1 MNRVIV
7 LFFCIMFIIG
17 TDTFIASPL
26 LPTLREA
33 FGVSVERSGWI
44 VSAYALGYA
53 LFALVAGPLSDGWN
67 RKKVMIAGM
76 AGFGVFTLLCGV
88 AADFWTMLLFRFLA
102 GVSGAFVSPQVW
114 AAIPQVVPSG
124 KVLKAMGIA
133 TAGLAVA
140 QMLGVPIGSY
150 LAAYGWHTPFIAI
163 GGASFMI
170 VMLIALMLPSIPAP
184 PAEGEAPSIV
194 GRYRALL
201 HESRAKKAFL
211 AYFVFQLGNFATF
224 SFIGTWLSDKFGL
237 GVAEIGTVLLFL
249 GLGNTLSSFFG
260 SSVVHR
266 IGGRSSL
273 VWGMVVLVLI
283 FPCLSLMERITYV
296 KLAYFLIYFIMG
308 MLFPLI
314 MSLLQGLSSTARG
327 TISSLANSSMYFG
340 ATIASSVAGVLYTN
354 FSGFVSVS
362 LFTVLC
368 FIVSLLLFLRSGV
381 LPTGSRS
388 ESRSAAVVK

>member
-1 MNRVIV
+1 MNRVIT

-33 FGVSVERSGWI
+33 FGVSIERSGWI

-76 AGFGVFTLLCGV
+76 ASFGVFTLLCGV

-114 AAIPQVVPSG
+114 AAIPQIVPPG

-150 LAAYGWHTPFIAI
+150 LAAFGWHTPFIAI
-163 GGASFMI
+163 GVASFMI
-170 VMLIALMLPSIPAP
+170 MMLIALVLPSIPAP
-184 PAEGEAPSIV
+184 PAAGKAPSIV

-201 HESRAKKAFL
+201 RESRAKKAFL

-260 SSVVHR
+260 SSVVQR
-266 IGGRSSL
+266 MGGRNSFIL
-273 VWGMVVLVLI
+273 GMVVLVLI
-283 FPCLSLMERITYV
+283 FPSLSLMESITYV

-308 MLFPLI
+308 MLFPLM

-340 ATIASSVAGVLYTN
+340 ATLASSVAGVLYTRLD
-354 FSGFVSVS
+354 GFVSVS

-381 LPTGSRS
+381 LPARSRS
-388 ESRSAAVVK
+388 ESRSAAVMK

>member
-1 MNRVIV
+1 MNRVIT

-76 AGFGVFTLLCGV
+76 ASFGVFTLLCGV

-114 AAIPQVVPSG
+114 AAIPQIVPPG

-150 LAAYGWHTPFIAI
+150 LAAFGWHTPFIAI
-163 GGASFMI
+163 GVASFMI
-170 VMLIALMLPSIPAP
+170 MMLIALVLPSIPAP
-184 PAEGEAPSIV
+184 SAAGKAPSIV

-201 HESRAKKAFL
+201 RESGAKKAFL

-260 SSVVHR
+260 SSVVQR
-266 IGGRSSL
+266 MGRNSFIL
-273 VWGMVVLVLI
+273 GMVVLVLI
-283 FPCLSLMERITYV
+283 FPSLSLMESITYV

-308 MLFPLI
+308 MLFPLM

-340 ATIASSVAGVLYTN
+340 ATLASSVAGVLYTRLD
-354 FSGFVSVS
+354 GFVSVS

-381 LPTGSRS
+381 LPARSRS
-388 ESRSAAVVK
+388 ESRSAAVMK